1 MKIMWEYFRNKTM
14 IMTMMRMIMIK
25 VMKRVEK
32 RSLRDVIKEKGVENS
47 EDK

>member
-14 IMTMMRMIMIK
+14 IMPMMRMIMIK
-25 VMKRVEK
+25 VMMRAEK
-32 RSLRDVIKEKGVENS
+32 RILRDVIKEKSVENS

>member
-32 RSLRDVIKEKGVENS
+32 RSLRDVIKEKSVENS

>member
-14 IMTMMRMIMIK
+14 MKMIMIK
-25 VMKRVEK
+25 VMKRAEK
-32 RSLRDVIKEKGVENS
+32 RSLRDMIKEKSVENS